1 MTTPSNAQGNAGAVS
16 SEAELLELL
25 ETLYN
30 SRNPTR
36 RWLHCTRRDWVIA
49 KLRECARER
58 PGRAIE
64 VGFGA
69 GVYLPALAESY
80 REVVATDLDESHLA
94 HAQPLLARYPNL
106 RVTTDDITASR
117 LPAGDFD
124 LVLCSEVIEHIPDTR
139 GVIAGLRRLL
149 APQGIL
155 ILSTPQRY
163 SLMELACRI
172 AFLPGII
179 DLVRKIY
186 GEAVFE
192 TGHINLMTARAVA
205 AAIEGAGLEIRERF
219 KSGLYIPVIAE
230 FGGPPGL
237 RLAEWLEKRLR
248 AGPLSFALWTQY
260 YVAQLSRPAA
270 RNEHIG

>member
-1 MTTPSNAQGNAGAVS
+1 MTMPSNVQGNAGAIS
-16 SEAELLELL
+16 SDAELLELL

-36 RWLHCTRRDWVIA
+36 RWLHCTRRDWIVA
-49 KLRECARER
+49 KLRECGRTR

-80 REVVATDLDESHLA
+80 REVVATDLDEAHLA
-94 HAQPLLARYPNL
+94 HVRPLLARYPNL
-106 RVTTDDITASR
+106 RLVTDDITASR
-117 LPAGDFD
+117 LPAGAFD

-149 APQGIL
+149 APEGVL

-163 SLMELACRI
+163 SLMELTCKV
-172 AFLPGII
+172 AFLPGVI
-179 DLVRKIY
+179 DLVRRIY

-192 TGHINLMTARAVA
+192 TGHINLMTACAVA
-205 AAIEGAGLEIRERF
+205 AALEDAGIQIHERY
-219 KSGLYIPVIAE
+219 KSGLYLPLIAE
-230 FGGPPGL
+230 FAGASGL
-237 RLAEWLEKRLR
+237 RLARWLEGRLR

-260 YVAQLSRPAA
+260 YVAQLPRVTLSSAHK
-270 RNEHIG
+270 N

>member
-1 MTTPSNAQGNAGAVS
+1 MATPSNVQGNAAEIG

-49 KLRECARER
+49 KLRECASAR

-64 VGFGA
+64 IGFGA

-80 REVVATDLDESHLA
+80 RAVVATDLDEAHRA

-117 LPAGDFD
+117 LPAAAFD

-149 APQGIL
+149 APEGIL

-163 SLMELACRI
+163 SLMELACRV

-179 DLVRKIY
+179 YLVRKIY

-192 TGHINLMTARAVA
+192 TGHINLMTAREVTA
-205 AAIEGAGLEIRERF
+205 ALASAGLEIRERY
-219 KSGLYIPVIAE
+219 KSGLYLPLLAE
-230 FGGPPGL
+230 FGGERGL
-237 RLAEWLEKRLR
+237 RLARGLESRLR
-248 AGPLSFALWTQY
+248 AGPLSFMLWTQY
-260 YVAQLSRPAA
+260 YVAQLPRVSA
-270 RNEHIG
+270 RNQHNG